1 MRFNKWVIT
10 ISVAALA
17 ITACSKKAQQADN
30 SYYVKVFTVGNW
42 VEPSQSTFHGVI
54 HAEYEPNLSFRV
66 GGKIIKRNV
75 DIGESVKQGQIL
87 ASLDPTDYKLS
98 ADSANAQL
106 ASAKSN
112 YVTQKANLERYKQLL
127 QQNFVS
133 QAQYDTQKAQ
143 FDSAK
148 AQYEQ
153 AQNQLSN
160 SDNQVQYTT
169 LKAPSD
175 GVITSINMD
184 AGQVVTTGQTV
195 ATMAVSG
202 NKEVEVELPEVQ
214 INNYKVGM
222 PAQVKIWATDQIYQG
237 KIRSINQASDQQT
250 RTFTARIVITNPDN
264 NIKYGMASDVTIA
277 PLNVTAG
284 TELPL
289 SSLFSKDGKTY
300 VWLVGAESAAQLVP
314 VKVLSTNG
322 ASMKIES
329 GVLKNGQQIVSAGTT
344 FLYAGQKLKVY
355 SD

>member
-1 MRFNKWVIT
+1 MQKRYLGLCL
-10 ISVAALA
+10 VAGSLLLA
-17 ITACSKKAQQADN
+17 ACGSKPQAADN
-30 SYYVKVFTVGNW
+30 SHYVKVFVVGGN
-42 VEPSQSTFHGVI
+42 VEQTQSTFHGVI

-66 GGKIIKRNV
+66 GGKIIQRNV
-75 DIGESVKQGQIL
+75 DIGQTVTQGQVL

-160 SDNQVQYTT
+160 NDNQVKYTT
-169 LKAPSD
+169 LKAPSA
-175 GVITSINMD
+175 GIITSITMD
-184 AGQVVTTGQTV
+184 AGQVVTSGQTV

-202 NKEVEVELPEVQ
+202 NKEVEIELPEVQ
-214 INNYKVGM
+214 INNYKAGM
-222 PAQVKIWATDQIYQG
+222 PAQVKIWATDQVYKG
-237 KIRSINQASDQQT
+237 TIRIINQASDQQT
-250 RTFTARIVITNPDN
+250 RTFTARIVIINPDA
-264 NIKYGMASDVTIA
+264 NIKYGMAADVKIA
-277 PLNVTAG
+277 PLNVKDG

-289 SSLFSKDGKTY
+289 SSLYSNDGKTS
-300 VWLVGAESAAQLVP
+300 VWIINDTLFQPMALR
-314 VKVLSTNG
+314 
-322 ASMKIES
+322 
-329 GVLKNGQQIVSAGTT
+329 
-344 FLYAGQKLKVY
+344 
-355 SD
+355 